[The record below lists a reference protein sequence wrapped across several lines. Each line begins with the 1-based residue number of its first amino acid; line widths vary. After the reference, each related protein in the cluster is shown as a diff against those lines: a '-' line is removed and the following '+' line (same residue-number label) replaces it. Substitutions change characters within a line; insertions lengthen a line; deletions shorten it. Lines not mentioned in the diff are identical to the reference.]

1 MIEITLNDQM
11 ELTGI
16 ETVREARAVLKSIK
30 GLNDYEI
37 AAISGFNENVI
48 EFNCYNVKN
57 NNAYYGLLD
66 NIDLIVSLDYA
77 GDIDDMI

>member
-1 MIEITLNDQM
+1 MIEIKLIDKL

-37 AAISGFNENVI
+37 AAIDQRE
-48 EFNCYNVKN
+48 
-57 NNAYYGLLD
+57 
-66 NIDLIVSLDYA
+66 
-77 GDIDDMI
+77 